1 MDPQQRLL
9 LEYSFLA
16 FADAGYSRED
26 LQGRNVGVFVGM
38 STPDAVELGVG
49 SNDRSVYSANSTSN
63 ATAAGRISFT
73 FGLHG
78 PCAAYDT
85 ACSSSL
91 VALHSAVRSLQNGDC
106 DVAVVAGVNGILTPT
121 LSIRCAVA
129 KMTSPTGRCHTFDES
144 ADGYVRSEGCGAIV
158 LQRVADAAA
167 DDGDLWR

>member
-1 MDPQQRLL
+1 
-9 LEYSFLA
+9 
-16 FADAGYSRED
+16 
-26 LQGRNVGVFVGM
+26 M

-91 VALHSAVRSLQNGDC
+91 VALHSAVRSLQYGDC
-106 DVAVVAGVNGILTPT
+106 DVAVVAGVNVMLTDT
-121 LSIRCAVA
+121 VSTAYA
-129 KMTSPTGRCHTFDES
+129 TNGMTSPTGRCHTFDES
-144 ADGYVRSEGCGAIV
+144 AD
-158 LQRVADAAA
+158 
-167 DDGDLWR
+167 